1 MMQALILALPNFQ
14 LLFEVECDA
23 SRNGLGAVLM
33 QEQRPIAY
41 FSTALK
47 GKCLLLSTY
56 EKELMALVLAV
67 KKWRPYL
74 LGRHFV
80 VQTDQCSLKFLWEQQ
95 IMIEPQQKWL
105 FKLMGYDLSIEFK
118 KGKNEAVNRTFEM
131 YLHCFTSSR

>member
-1 MMQALILALPNFQ
+1 MP
-14 LLFEVECDA
+14 
-23 SRNGLGAVLM
+23 
-33 QEQRPIAY
+33 
-41 FSTALK
+41 
-47 GKCLLLSTY
+47 LLSTY

-67 KKWRPYL
+67 KKWRSYL